1 MAGILGPSST
11 IRNYPA
17 AIMNEQEQRDLA
29 ARIILDAMGVCIEKN
44 VSAEVVNLV
53 TLSAAVTQFVT
64 HFGEEAT
71 ATILESLPEKVRA
84 GAFSHPSA
92 TGRA

>member
-1 MAGILGPSST
+1 MD
-11 IRNYPA
+11 
-17 AIMNEQEQRDLA
+17 EQEQRDLA
-29 ARIILDAMGVCIEKN
+29 AGIILDAMKACLEKN

-53 TLSAAVTQFVT
+53 TLSAAVTQFVI

-84 GAFSHPSA
+84 GAFSDPGA